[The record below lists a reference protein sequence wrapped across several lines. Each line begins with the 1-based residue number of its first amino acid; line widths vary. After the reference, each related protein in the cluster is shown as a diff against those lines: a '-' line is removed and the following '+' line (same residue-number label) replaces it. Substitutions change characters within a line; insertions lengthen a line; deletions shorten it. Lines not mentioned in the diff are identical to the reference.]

1 MPKKKTYRKPKII
14 YQKEIETLA
23 VTCSSA
29 YQNDEYTCR
38 LQEAAGCERTS
49 LA

>member
-1 MPKKKTYRKPKII
+1 MPKRKTYRKPKIV

-29 YQNDEYTCR
+29 WQNDEYTCR
-38 LQEAAGCERTS
+38 LTAEAGCERTS
-49 LA
+49 TA